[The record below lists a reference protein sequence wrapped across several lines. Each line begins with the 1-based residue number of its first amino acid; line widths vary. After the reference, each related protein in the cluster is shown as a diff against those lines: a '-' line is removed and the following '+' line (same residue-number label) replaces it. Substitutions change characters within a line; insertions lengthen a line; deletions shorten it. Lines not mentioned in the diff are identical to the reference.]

1 MGAARWWEQLRARA
15 EKLGREISGG
25 VSGTAA
31 DSGHSAVY
39 LRQLLRGN
47 RAKRVLLSITR
58 GTLRGSH
65 TSLDGTRRAK
75 LAGFPRDTSPD
86 LQQQPPVLLIHG
98 YFATRGSL
106 HLLESHLTMRGLIV
120 MSYPLGGP
128 INVGDIRDS
137 AGLIARKVE
146 SIVAQTG
153 ITRVDIVGHSM
164 GGLVGLDYLKRLGG
178 RHRVRRLVMLGTPAQ
193 GTWSALLGLVTAPLG
208 LASLQ
213 LLPGSPFLRELVERP
228 LPPGAE
234 VVSIGAIRDWLAPL
248 ASTVLDGVRHIA
260 LPTGHS
266 GLLVD
271 AEVAEVVVK
280 ILREPE
286 QHGDPER
293 VPDLPR

>member
-1 MGAARWWEQLRARA
+1 MGAARWWEELRARA
-15 EKLGREISGG
+15 ERLGREITGG
-25 VSGTAA
+25 VSGGVA
-31 DSGHSAVY
+31 DSGHAAIY

-47 RAKRVLLSITR
+47 RAKRAFRS
-58 GTLRGSH
+58 LRQRSDVRNA
-65 TSLDGTRRAK
+65 TA
-75 LAGFPRDTSPD
+75 ASPE
-86 LQQQPPVLLIHG
+86 QPPVLIIHG
-98 YFATRGSL
+98 YLATRGSL
-106 HLLESHLTMRGLIV
+106 HLLERHLTMRGLIV

-128 INVGDIRDS
+128 LLNVGDIRDS

-153 ITRVDIVGHSM
+153 IARVDIVGHSM

-178 RHRVRRLVMLGTPAQ
+178 RHRVRRLIMLGTPTQ

-213 LLPGSPFLRELVERP
+213 LLPGSPFLRELADRP
-228 LPPGAE
+228 LPPGAQ

-248 ASTVLDGVRHIA
+248 SSTALDGVRHIA

-271 AEVAEVVVK
+271 AEVAEVVVE
-280 ILREPE
+280 ILREPDS
-286 QHGDPER
+286 DPPVDATR
-293 VPDLPR
+293 ATP

>member
-1 MGAARWWEQLRARA
+1 MGAADWLAELRARA
-15 EKLGREISGG
+15 ARLTEEVSGG
-25 VSGTAA
+25 VE

-47 RAKRVLLSITR
+47 RAKRVLASITR
-58 GTLRGSH
+58 GTLEGSH
-65 TSLDGTRRAK
+65 PPRDGTRRAEP
-75 LAGFPRDTSPD
+75 ADSPRGAPGF
-86 LQQQPPVLLIHG
+86 QPPVLIIHG
-98 YFATRGSL
+98 YLATRGSL
-106 HLLESHLTMRGLIV
+106 HLLERHLTMRGLIV

-128 INVGDIRDS
+128 INIGDIRDS

-153 ITRVDIVGHSM
+153 IARVDIVGHSM

-178 RHRVRRLVMLGTPAQ
+178 RHRVRRLVMLGTPTQ

-213 LLPGSPFLRELVERP
+213 LLPGSPFLRELAERP
-228 LPPGAE
+228 LPPGAD

-248 ASTVLDGVRHIA
+248 ASTALDGVRHIA

-271 AEVAEVVVK
+271 AEVAEVVVGLLK
-280 ILREPE
+280 EP
-286 QHGDPER
+286 R
-293 VPDLPR
+293 VDATQATP

>member
-1 MGAARWWEQLRARA
+1 MSAPSWLAELRARA
-15 EKLGREISGG
+15 ERLGREISGG
-25 VSGTAA
+25 VSGGVA
-31 DSGHSAVY
+31 DSGHAAVY

-47 RAKRVLLSITR
+47 RAKRVLRSLR
-58 GTLRGSH
+58 RGSRAAD
-65 TSLDGTRRAK
+65 DGATA
-75 LAGFPRDTSPD
+75 ATPG
-86 LQQQPPVLLIHG
+86 QPPVLLIHG

-120 MSYPLGGP
+120 MSYPLGRRP

-153 ITRVDIVGHSM
+153 IARVDIVGHSM

-178 RHRVRRLVMLGTPAQ
+178 RHRVRRLVMLGTPTQ

-213 LLPGSPFLRELVERP
+213 LLPGSPFLRELAERP
-228 LPPGAE
+228 LPDGAE
-234 VVSIGAIRDWLAPL
+234 VVSIGAVRDWLAPL
-248 ASTVLDGVRHIA
+248 ASTVLDGVQHIA

-271 AEVAEVVVK
+271 AEVAEVVVE
-280 ILREPE
+280 ILRAAPSPSPVDAS
-286 QHGDPER
+286 QTTP
-293 VPDLPR
+293 